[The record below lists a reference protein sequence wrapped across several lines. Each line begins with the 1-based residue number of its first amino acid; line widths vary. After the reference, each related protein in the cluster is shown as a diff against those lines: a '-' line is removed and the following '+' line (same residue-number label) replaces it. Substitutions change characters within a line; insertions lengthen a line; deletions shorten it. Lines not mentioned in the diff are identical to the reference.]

1 MGEWPLR
8 ALTGASAG
16 AEVASMSTTTL
27 DPAEIAKFAAMAD
40 AWWDPKGDF
49 APLHRMNPVRL
60 GFLRERIL
68 THFGRADAGRRPF
81 EGLSIIDVGC
91 GGGLVAEPMA
101 RLGATVTGLDGAA
114 ESVAAARAH
123 AETMGLAIDYR
134 ESTAEALAA
143 SGAVFDVVL
152 ALEIVEHV
160 ADLHAFCDAAM
171 ALVKPGGLMI
181 VSTIN
186 RTLKARALAITAAER
201 VLRWVPHGTHDY
213 DKLVTPEELRGAM
226 HALDVDGPFG
236 LSFNPLDG
244 QWRMSGDARMNYF
257 MTGTKAA

>member
-1 MGEWPLR
+1 M
-8 ALTGASAG
+8 
-16 AEVASMSTTTL
+16 TTL

-40 AWWDPKGDF
+40 AWWDPKGAF

-60 GFLRERIL
+60 GFLREKIIGHL
-68 THFGRADAGRRPF
+68 GRADAGRRPF

-101 RLGATVTGLDGAA
+101 RLGATVTGLDGAE
-114 ESVAAARAH
+114 ESIAAARAH
-123 AETMGLAIDYR
+123 ADVMALDVDYR
-134 ESTAEALAA
+134 VGTVEDLA
-143 SGAVFDVVL
+143 SGSPGRFDVVL

-213 DKLVTPEELRGAM
+213 KKQVTPEELRGAL
-226 HALDVDGPFG
+226 HALDVEGPFG
-236 LSFNPLDG
+236 MSFNPLDG
-244 QWRMSGDARMNYF
+244 QWRMSGDASMNYF
-257 MTGTKAA
+257 MTGTQL

>member
-1 MGEWPLR
+1 MLD
-8 ALTGASAG
+8 AG
-16 AEVASMSTTTL
+16 ACPGLLRRMSAATL

-40 AWWDPKGDF
+40 AWWDPDGDF

-60 GFLRERIL
+60 GFLRETIAGHFSRDGLKPFAGL
-68 THFGRADAGRRPF
+68 TV
-81 EGLSIIDVGC
+81 IDLGC
-91 GGGLVAEPMA
+91 GGGLVTEPMA

-114 ESVAAARAH
+114 ESIAAAQTH
-123 AETMGLAIDYR
+123 AATTGLDIAYRVGVVEDLGPET
-134 ESTAEALAA
+134 
-143 SGAVFDVVL
+143 FDVVL

-213 DKLVTPEELRGAM
+213 DKLVTPEELRGAL
-226 HALDVDGPFG
+226 HALDVAGPFG
-236 LSFNPLDG
+236 MSFNPLDG
-244 QWRMSGDARMNYF
+244 RWRMSGDASMNYF
-257 MTGTKAA
+257 MVGTKS

>member
-1 MGEWPLR
+1 
-8 ALTGASAG
+8 
-16 AEVASMSTTTL
+16 MSTTTL

-40 AWWDPKGDF
+40 AWWDPKGAF

-60 GFLRERIL
+60 GFLREKIL
-68 THFGRADAGRRPF
+68 GHFGRPDAGRRPF
-81 EGLSIIDVGC
+81 EGLSVIDVGC

-101 RLGATVTGLDGAA
+101 RLGAAVTGLDGAE
-114 ESVAAARAH
+114 ESITAARAH
-123 AETMGLAIDYR
+123 AQTMGLAIAYR
-134 ESTAEALAA
+134 VDTAEHVA
-143 SGAVFDVVL
+143 STGVTYDVVL

-160 ADLHAFCDAAM
+160 ADVHAFCDAAM
-171 ALVKPGGLMI
+171 ALVAPGGLMI

-213 DKLVTPEELRGAM
+213 EKLVTPEELRGAM
-226 HALDVDGPFG
+226 HALDIDGPFG

-244 QWRMSGDARMNYF
+244 QWRISADASMNYF
-257 MTGTKAA
+257 LTGTKA